1 MTTHYLT
8 VTAGSGALHVVA
20 VWKSL
25 RSCGARITT
34 LRVQVKPSESIEMLT
49 VQVDGVSLDALQK
62 VVATLNNLPCSMKT
76 ALVTPDADASASGT
90 ANV

>member
-1 MTTHYLT
+1 MSTHHLT

-25 RSCGARITT
+25 YGCGARVKAS
-34 LRVQVKPSESIEMLT
+34 RVQVKPSESLEMLT
-49 VQVDGVSLDALQK
+49 LQVDGVSVEVLQK

-76 ALVTPDADASASGT
+76 VLVLTDDDHRTLPT
-90 ANV
+90 ARP

>member
-1 MTTHYLT
+1 MTTHHLT
-8 VTAGSGALHVVA
+8 VTASSGALHVVA

-25 RSCGARITT
+25 RGCGARITT

-62 VVATLNNLPCSMKT
+62 VVTALNNLPCSMKT
-76 ALVTPDADASASGT
+76 ALVTPDGDASASVT
-90 ANV
+90 AKV

>member
-1 MTTHYLT
+1 MTTHHLT
-8 VTAGSGALHVVA
+8 VTAGPGALHVVA

-25 RSCGARITT
+25 RSCGAHITT

-62 VVATLNNLPCSMKT
+62 VVAALNNLPCSMKT
-76 ALVTPDADASASGT
+76 ALVTPGADASASVT
-90 ANV
+90 AKE

>member
-1 MTTHYLT
+1 
-8 VTAGSGALHVVA
+8 VVA
-20 VWKSL
+20 VWKGL

-62 VVATLNNLPCSMKT
+62 VVAALNNLPCSMKT
-76 ALVTPDADASASGT
+76 SLVLTDGDASMSAT
-90 ANV
+90 AKT

>member
-1 MTTHYLT
+1 MTTHHLT
-8 VTAGSGALHVVA
+8 VTAGPGALHVVA
-20 VWKSL
+20 VWKGL

-76 ALVTPDADASASGT
+76 ALVLTDGDASTSAT
-90 ANV
+90 AKT